1 MARRTESSVNSDLA
15 AALRLLHP
23 AWTEQTVLA
32 ESTGVLTEG
41 AGRRPD
47 IVICNESRTGG
58 VILETEF
65 DPARTVESE
74 ARDRLGGTFA
84 ADGSPVEQVVAVRIP
99 PEARTPGA
107 RLAALTYSYK
117 VCTNGTEAVTW
128 FPTGGWIRGTLADLA
143 GFVETV
149 SVSPRKLA
157 EGVNA
162 LETGVAQAT
171 NIIRRRAERGG
182 TADLE
187 RIAEILHQRDGEQ
200 TTRMAAAILANAL
213 VVQSAVAGVAPGI
226 RRITD
231 PSMRNVEGTLLQAEV
246 LATWHDILDVNYWPI
261 FSVACDILGA
271 LDEAVAGQALTRL
284 SEAASKLAGLGATT
298 IGDLAGQMFGR
309 LITDRKFLATFYTR
323 PSSALLLAELAVAR
337 SGLDWSDPEAV
348 GGLRVADLACGTGA
362 LLSAVYRRMAAR
374 LRRAGLRDA
383 DLHHRFMGSVLIGCD
398 IMPAATHLTA
408 AQLSSAH
415 PTVTFGN
422 TRVHTMRY
430 GEADL
435 GDGKGRRP
443 FIGSLELLDDAK
455 APTLFGTGAKTVTG
469 VGAVDDSARGKLMDL
484 PHGSLDLVIMNPP
497 FTRPT
502 NHEIAEV
509 PVPSFAGFETSEL
522 EQQRMSRR
530 LASLRRRL
538 AHDPAGHGNAGLGAN
553 FVDLAHAKVRPGG
566 TVALVL
572 PATVVAGASWAAS
585 RRLLA
590 AHYHDITVVTIAAT
604 GSSDRAFSADTGMAD
619 ALIVAS
625 RRTDELSNPPTD
637 DVLWVNLSET
647 PRGFPDALEVAHA
660 IRAVPPGRPTGRLRI
675 GDDIVGCYIRSD
687 FDHSGCASVSET
699 DVADAALSLERGRL
713 RLAGLP
719 DVPIPIT
726 TLSRLGCPGPYH
738 LDVRS
743 GGTTARGPFEI
754 EPLAAGVTPSYPVLW
769 SHRAASERRLVVAPD
784 RQGRILPGLRQK
796 ALRIWATS
804 TRLHVSSD
812 FQLNSQSL
820 GACLTPKPAV
830 GGRAWPSF
838 LLDDRSHEKA
848 VVLWCATTLG
858 LIGHWWV
865 GSRQQQGRSNLSV
878 RRLGSIP
885 MLDCDALSGEHVG
898 RLDSI
903 FDRFADR
910 DLLPANEAYRDPVR
924 KELDQAVL
932 CEALG
937 LPDSIL
943 DPLATLRKQ
952 WCAEPSVHGGKATR
966 PGASE

>member
-1 MARRTESSVNSDLA
+1 MARRIETSINNDLA
-15 AALRLLHP
+15 AALRRLHP
-23 AWTEQTVLA
+23 AWTTETVLA

-47 IVICNESRTGG
+47 IVITDESRTGG

-65 DPARTVESE
+65 DPARNVESE
-74 ARDRLGGTFA
+74 ARDRLGSTFA
-84 ADGSPVEQVVAVRIP
+84 ADGSPVEQVIAVRIP
-99 PEARTPGA
+99 AEARSPVAQLET
-107 RLAALTYSYK
+107 LTYRYK
-117 VCTNGTEAVTW
+117 VCTNDTERVTW
-128 FPTGGWIRGTLADLA
+128 FPTTGWLEGTPADLA
-143 GFVETV
+143 GFIETV
-149 SVSPRKLA
+149 AVSPRKLA

-162 LETGVAQAT
+162 LETGVQQAA
-171 NIIRRRAERGG
+171 NIIRRRLANEG
-182 TADLE
+182 TADLD
-187 RIAEILHQRDGEQ
+187 RIAEILHQRDGKQ

-213 VVQSAVAGVAPGI
+213 VVHSAIAGVAPDV

-231 PSMRNVEGTLLQAEV
+231 PSMWNAERVLLQAEV
-246 LATWHDILDVNYWPI
+246 LATWRQILDVNYWPI

-337 SGLDWSDPEAV
+337 SRVDWSDPDAV
-348 GGLRVADLACGTGA
+348 GKLRVADLACGTGA
-362 LLSAVYRRMAAR
+362 LLSATYRRMAAR
-374 LRRAGLRDA
+374 LRRAGMRDA
-383 DLHHRFMGSVLIGCD
+383 ELHHRFMESILIGCD

-422 TRVHTMRY
+422 TRIHTMPY
-430 GEADL
+430 GEHDP
-435 GDGKGRRP
+435 GDGNGQRP
-443 FIGSLELLDDAK
+443 FIGSLELLDDAM
-455 APTLFGTGAKTVTG
+455 AHTLFGTGATTVTG
-469 VGAVDDSARGKLMDL
+469 AGAVDDSARGQLMDM
-484 PHGSLDLVIMNPP
+484 PNASLDVVIMNPP

-522 EQQRMSRR
+522 EQQKMSRR
-530 LASLRRRL
+530 LSSLRKQL
-538 AHDPAGHGNAGLGAN
+538 AHDPAGHGNAGLATN

-572 PATVVAGASWAAS
+572 PATVIAGASWAAS
-585 RRLLA
+585 RQLLR
-590 AHYHDITVVTIAAT
+590 AHYHNITVITIATT
-604 GSSDRAFSADTGMAD
+604 GSSDRAFSADTDMAD
-619 ALIVAS
+619 ALIIAS
-625 RRTDELSNPPTD
+625 RRSDNLDNRVAA
-637 DVLWVNLSET
+637 DVLWVNLSQA
-647 PRGFPDALEVAHA
+647 PQGFSEALEVAHA
-660 IRAVPPGRPTGRLRI
+660 IRAVPPDRPTGRLRV
-675 GDDIVGCYIRSD
+675 GDAHVGCYIRSD
-687 FDHSGCASVSET
+687 LEHSGCASVSET
-699 DVADAALSLERGRL
+699 DVADAALSLGRGRL
-713 RLAGLP
+713 RLAGLT
-719 DVPIPIT
+719 DLRIPIT
-726 TLSRLGCPGPYH
+726 TLSRLGRPGPYH

-754 EPLAAGVTPSYPVLW
+754 EPLAAGITPSYPVLW
-769 SHRAASERRLVVAPD
+769 SHRAARERRLVVAPD
-784 RQGRILPGLRQK
+784 RQGRIIPGLRQK
-796 ALRIWATS
+796 ALRVWETS

-812 FQLNSQSL
+812 FQMNSQSL
-820 GACLTPKPAV
+820 GACLTPKPAI

-838 LLDDRSHEKA
+838 LLDNRSYEKA

-878 RRLGSIP
+878 SRLGSIST
-885 MLDCDALSGEHVG
+885 LDCAALTGNHVG
-898 RLDSI
+898 SLDSI

-924 KELDQAVL
+924 KELDEAVL
-932 CEALG
+932 CEVLG

-943 DPLATLRKQ
+943 DPLATLREQ

-966 PGASE
+966 PDA

>member
-1 MARRTESSVNSDLA
+1 VARRTETSINNDLA
-15 AALRLLHP
+15 ASLRQLHP

-32 ESTGVLTEG
+32 ESTGVLAEG

-65 DPARTVESE
+65 DPARNVESE
-74 ARDRLGGTFA
+74 ALDRLGSTFA
-84 ADGSPVEQVVAVRIP
+84 ADGSPVEQVIAVRIP
-99 PEARTPGA
+99 VEARKPGTHPET
-107 RLAALTYSYK
+107 LAYSYK
-117 VCTNGTEAVTW
+117 VCTNGTAAVSW
-128 FPTGGWIRGTLADLA
+128 FPAAGWIAGTLADLA
-143 GFVETV
+143 GFIETV
-149 SVSPRKLA
+149 AVSPRKLA

-162 LETGVAQAT
+162 LETGVARAAK
-171 NIIRRRAERGG
+171 IIRRRPERRG

-213 VVQSAVAGVAPGI
+213 VVHSAIAGVAPDI

-231 PSMRNVEGTLLQAEV
+231 PSMRNAEGVLLQAEV
-246 LATWHDILDVNYWPI
+246 LTTWREILDVNYWPI
-261 FSVACDILGA
+261 FSVACDILGT

-337 SGLDWSDPEAV
+337 SRVDWSDPDAV
-348 GGLRVADLACGTGA
+348 GRLRVADLACGTGA
-362 LLSAVYRRMAAR
+362 LLSAAYRRMAAR
-374 LRRAGLRDA
+374 LRRAGARDA
-383 DLHHRFMGSVLIGCD
+383 EMHHRFMESVLIGCD

-422 TRVHTMRY
+422 TRIHTMPY
-430 GEADL
+430 GEVDP

-443 FIGSLELLDDAK
+443 FIGSLELLDDAV

-469 VGAVDDSARGKLMDL
+469 AGTVDDSARGQLMDM
-484 PHGSLDLVIMNPP
+484 PAGSLDVVIMNPP

-522 EQQRMSRR
+522 EQQKMSRR
-530 LASLRRRL
+530 LSSLRRQL
-538 AHDPAGHGNAGLGAN
+538 AHDPAGHGNAGLATN
-553 FVDLAHAKVRPGG
+553 FLDLAHTKVSPGG

-572 PATVVAGASWAAS
+572 PATVIAGASWAAS
-585 RRLLA
+585 RRLLE
-590 AHYHDITVVTIAAT
+590 AHYHDIAVVTIAAT
-604 GSSDRAFSADTGMAD
+604 GSSDRAFSADTDMAD
-619 ALIVAS
+619 ALVIAS
-625 RRTDELSNPPTD
+625 RQSDNDDNPPSA
-637 DVLWVNLSET
+637 DVLWVNLSRA
-647 PRGFPDALEVAHA
+647 PRGFPEALEVAHA

-675 GDDIVGCYIRSD
+675 GDDVVGCYIRSD
-687 FDHSGCASVSET
+687 LEHSGCASVSET
-699 DVADAALSLERGRL
+699 DVADAALSLGSGRL
-713 RLAGLP
+713 RLAGLA
-719 DVPIPIT
+719 DVPIPVT
-726 TLSRLGCPGPYH
+726 TLSRLGRPGPYH

-754 EPLAAGVTPSYPVLW
+754 EPIVAGITPSYPVLW
-769 SHRAASERRLVVAPD
+769 SHRAASERRLIVAPD
-784 RQGRILPGLRQK
+784 RQGRIVPGSRQK
-796 ALRIWATS
+796 ALRIWGTS
-804 TRLHVSSD
+804 TLLHLNSD
-812 FQLNSQSL
+812 FRLNSQSL
-820 GACLTPKPAV
+820 GACLTSRPAI

-838 LLDDRSHEKA
+838 LLDNRSYERA
-848 VVLWCATTLG
+848 AVLWCATTLG

-878 RRLGSIP
+878 GRLGGIP
-885 MLDCDALSGEHVG
+885 MLDCDALTEDHVG
-898 RLDSI
+898 SLDSI
-903 FDRFADR
+903 FDRFSDR

-924 KELDQAVL
+924 QDLDEAVL
-932 CEALG
+932 CGALE
-937 LPDSIL
+937 LPHSIL
-943 DPLATLRKQ
+943 DPLATLREQ

-966 PGASE
+966 PGGSK